1 MNAKVVLS
9 ESGIP
14 APSPSVPLS
23 AEMACRCNT
32 HAASHHYFCSL
43 QILLPLKLRESR
55 RAAGIRAQ
63 TLPSDR
69 QSSLSKRNEQHH
81 FFVQEKQLCVLYP
94 NEQ

>member
-43 QILLPLKLRESR
+43 QILLPLTETERIQETCRDQGTDS
-55 RAAGIRAQ
+55 AF
-63 TLPSDR
+63 R
-69 QSSLSKRNEQHH
+69 QAE
-81 FFVQEKQLCVLYP
+81 
-94 NEQ
+94 